1 MVMTMLSTPEEV
13 GGGETETENGMEY
26 ISETG
31 GKLNFQEVAAQLSMN
46 KFTTRQSSSE
56 VHRHWRA
63 GVVLESKS
71 IILIDARPSHAALS
85 LPKTLAALL
94 CALSI
99 CDLFGSV
106 CAVHSVRS
114 LSPLPFTTSI
124 FSFVLPEFFFC
135 FFLSVFAVEIND
147 VNGRKI

>member
-13 GGGETETENGMEY
+13 GGGETVTENGMEY

-71 IILIDARPSHAALS
+71 IILIDARPSRAALS

-114 LSPLPFTTSI
+114 LCRHCLLPLPFSLL
-124 FSFVLPEFFFC
+124 FCQSSFFVFFFL
-135 FFLSVFAVEIND
+135 FSLW
-147 VNGRKI
+147 KLMT